1 MSNKSI
7 STVLIAGVLA
17 AGALLP
23 AAAVASVPTKA
34 DVKAASAACRAER
47 GTTPESKS
55 AFKEKYGTNAK
66 RTNAFGKCVSAGAR
80 ERASDRSKATRGCV
94 TERGRTKAK
103 REAFNLKYGGKDS
116 LKRCVAAQ
124 LAPVAAPS

>member
-7 STVLIAGVLA
+7 STVLIAGALA

-23 AAAVASVPTKA
+23 GAAIAAVPTKA

-47 GTTPESKS
+47 GTTPESKA
-55 AFKEKYGTNAK
+55 AFSQKYGTNAK

-80 ERASDRSKATRGCV
+80 KRASDRSKANKVCLA
-94 TERGRTKAK
+94 ERGKTKAT
-103 REAFNLKYGGKDS
+103 REAFNLKYGNEGA

-124 LAPVAAPS
+124 LAPVTPS